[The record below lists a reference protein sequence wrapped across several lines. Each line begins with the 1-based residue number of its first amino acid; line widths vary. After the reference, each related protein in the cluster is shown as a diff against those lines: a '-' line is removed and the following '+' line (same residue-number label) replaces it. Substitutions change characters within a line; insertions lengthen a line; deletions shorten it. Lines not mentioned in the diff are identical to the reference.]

1 MPYMSALQPGVPH
14 GGGRG
19 GVCRAARD
27 PHLLLPEALQD
38 GGLLQEPALL
48 PRGHQLHLPQ
58 LGDGSLPA
66 PDLPQGAD
74 CPHGLLADPGA
85 RYFSR

>member
-48 PRGHQLHLPQ
+48 PRGRASNEGYIKVREDLTITAEK
-58 LGDGSLPA
+58 A
-66 PDLPQGAD
+66 PTIKTQ
-74 CPHGLLADPGA
+74 C
-85 RYFSR
+85 

>member
-1 MPYMSALQPGVPH
+1 MSALQPGVPH

-27 PHLLLPEALQD
+27 PHLLLPAALQD

-48 PRGHQLHLPQ
+48 PRGRASNEVYTKVCKNFTITEKAQLRHFV
-58 LGDGSLPA
+58 ST
-66 PDLPQGAD
+66 
-74 CPHGLLADPGA
+74 HGK
-85 RYFSR
+85 